1 MNEHFSCV
9 KCSHNGWVSYEPA
22 LGKPVMGHCSRCLE
36 PRQEISVFAQSLA
49 AKSEFKINNKDLI
62 DLLND
67 FSWRG

>member
-36 PRQEISVFAQSLA
+36 PNQEISVFAQSLA

-67 FSWRG
+67 FSWRN